1 MRLFAGLSAIALL
14 LVATLSAA
22 AQGTAPPSAPIKP
35 YKPVAI
41 VLPKPM
47 TDAGFEAMRKQLET
61 AAEHKDRAALAKL
74 VVAQGFFWERENGD
88 SADKHKSGVDNLAA
102 TLSLDSKESAGWD
115 MLANFAQDPTASPS
129 PDHTGVICAPADP
142 AFDGKALD
150 DLIDATQTDPSDWG
164 YPVSA
169 GIAVRA
175 AAQAN
180 AAVIDTLGLAF
191 VRVLADTAAT
201 SPSFSHGVPSCL
213 AIGPVKGFQPP
224 AIFFEV
230 ASAIAFTSSG
240 MLVKGASLTAPSL
253 MPSQTLSG
261 FQVPSRAAWTRL
273 I

>member
-14 LVATLSAA
+14 LAATLSAA

-88 SADKHKSGVDNLAA
+88 SADKRKSGVDNLAA

-129 PDHTGVICAPADP
+129 PDHAGVICAPADP

-175 AAQAN
+175 AAAPN

-201 SPSFSHGVPSCL
+201 SPSFLRVVTPAGKTGFVSIDSI
-213 AIGPVKGFQPP
+213 APVGNDQ
-224 AIFFEV
+224 ICY
-230 ASAIAFTSSG
+230 
-240 MLVKGASLTAPSL
+240 VKDADGWKVGGYVGGGAP
-253 MPSQTLSG
+253 Q
-261 FQVPSRAAWTRL
+261 
-273 I
+273 